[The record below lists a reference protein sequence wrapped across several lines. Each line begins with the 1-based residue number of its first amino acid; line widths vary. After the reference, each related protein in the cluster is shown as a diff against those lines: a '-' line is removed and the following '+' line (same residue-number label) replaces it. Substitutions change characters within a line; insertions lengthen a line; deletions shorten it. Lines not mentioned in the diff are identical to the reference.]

1 MNLATDNTNKLLDDV
16 LTPLETRLMQ
26 KMDSL
31 VREAAQ
37 ARGQLNKVND
47 LKNDVQFLEEK
58 LSTRPTNEEID
69 QRFTKL
75 HNYTPLTS
83 FKGL

>member
-69 QRFTKL
+69 
-75 HNYTPLTS
+75 
-83 FKGL
+83 